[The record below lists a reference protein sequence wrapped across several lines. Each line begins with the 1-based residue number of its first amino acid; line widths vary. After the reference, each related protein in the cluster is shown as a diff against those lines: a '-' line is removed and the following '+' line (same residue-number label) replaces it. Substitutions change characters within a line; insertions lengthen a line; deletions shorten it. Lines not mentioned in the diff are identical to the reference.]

1 MSRSAFAGFC
11 LTAFAGG
18 VITTV
23 VVDRFSGRDRSPVPR
38 TAGETAPIPGPIRR
52 PTFVP
57 EFQALP
63 PKGLADTGQPPP
75 QAKRPVVSDKAT
87 KAAIEPIPP
96 VRPAVRAR
104 TIAPRKAAA
113 GAASPSVSKSR
124 DELEVRAPPRA
135 WADPFAD

>member
-1 MSRSAFAGFC
+1 MSRSTFAGFC

-18 VITTV
+18 VVTTV
-23 VVDRFSGRDRSPVPR
+23 AVDRLSGRDRSPVPR
-38 TAGETAPIPGPIRR
+38 TASETAPIPAPIVR
-52 PTFVP
+52 PTFAP

-63 PKGLADTGQPPP
+63 PKALADPGQPPP
-75 QAKRPVVSDKAT
+75 QAKRPVVAEKAT
-87 KAAIEPIPP
+87 KVGSEPIPP

-113 GAASPSVSKSR
+113 GAASPSISKRR